1 MRGNMIEQRA
11 AGLDI
16 GNDRRPLAAREKV
29 FRIDHQQLVAPDHA
43 AFPVDRADPV
53 AIAIESHAEVERLPG
68 DKFAQVGKILF
79 DRGIRVMIGKFAVD
93 LRKEKV
99 VFARQ
104 ARSELFERGPG
115 GTIARVPADLEPGQC
130 RSVDPIECCKHAID
144 IGIEHV
150 AILVRARTVGPFSCR
165 PSPAQF
171 LDIGSEERTPL
182 ENHLEAIVIGGIMAA
197 GYLDSAIHIC
207 G

>member
-104 ARSELFERGPG
+104 ARSELFKRGPG

-150 AILVRARTVGPFSCR
+150 AFFVRA
-165 PSPAQF
+165 
-171 LDIGSEERTPL
+171 
-182 ENHLEAIVIGGIMAA
+182 
-197 GYLDSAIHIC
+197 
-207 G
+207 